1 MAQVS
6 LQEIRECDRENTL
19 VGLRGWARSL
29 GLSTS
34 GDKKTLCRRILGVGE
49 KVTLPE
55 SARKALYGL
64 QEEPTGYQ
72 WGGGI
77 DFEIIHGR
85 AQVERILAYLG
96 EEGKVPWRALQ
107 KYGRDV
113 EVQFHTHPRQDRA
126 MPSNDDLTTFINGNQ
141 QVDFI
146 VAGTEILILE
156 KTPAVAPQVSTELI
170 GKALSEFGNVY
181 QPWLQTEHLKAIRDR
196 LKLKTTLVPRT
207 SNISFDLEIVR
218 GMKQ

>member
-1 MAQVS
+1 
-6 LQEIRECDRENTL
+6 
-19 VGLRGWARSL
+19 
-29 GLSTS
+29 
-34 GDKKTLCRRILGVGE
+34 
-49 KVTLPE
+49 
-55 SARKALYGL
+55 
-64 QEEPTGYQ
+64 
-72 WGGGI
+72 
-77 DFEIIHGR
+77 
-85 AQVERILAYLG
+85 VERILAYLG